1 MNRQKIVF
9 LDAATYGDISLLSFI
24 KQWDCTIH
32 QVTSPSETCQR
43 LIGQSVAVT
52 NKVVI
57 DRAVFSSAAA
67 KELKTNPLAT
77 TWIVTAVVLL
87 THPLQGINR

>member
-1 MNRQKIVF
+1 MNRQKVVF
-9 LDAATYGDISLLSFI
+9 LDAATYGDVSLQRFI
-24 KQWDCTIH
+24 DRWACTIH
-32 QVTSPSETCQR
+32 QVTNALETRQR

-67 KELKTNPLAT
+67 KEL
-77 TWIVTAVVLL
+77 
-87 THPLQGINR
+87 